1 MQGIETA
8 IQNAAKKLLAENKV
22 DVVIGFENGSQ
33 PLRSTP
39 VFIRKPE
46 DAEKL
51 TWNYTCEN
59 NLANYLRKKDQKI
72 GVVVKG
78 CDSRSIVALMKEN
91 QIDRDKLYIIGVPCS
106 GMIDRKKVADI
117 VEGKEI
123 VEAEC
128 KDDSLVLKGRG
139 FEKTV
144 NIADVLHRSCAACS
158 HKNPVIYDE
167 MVAEPVAEQNED
179 YSDIAE
185 FEAKPVAER
194 RAYLA
199 KELSKCIRC
208 YACRNAC
215 PMCYCEQCFVDCSTP
230 EWVGKSASDVQDN
243 LLFQAV
249 RVFHGAGRCT
259 DCGACERACPMGV
272 NLRILTRKLVKD
284 AKELFDT
291 EAGVNMEDKPAL
303 STFNADDP
311 QPFLVKE

>member
-1 MQGIETA
+1 MSGIVNA
-8 IQNAAKKLLAENKV
+8 VQDAAKKLLTENKV
-22 DVVIGFENGSQ
+22 DVVIGFAEGSQ

-39 VFIRKPE
+39 AFIRKPE
-46 DAEKL
+46 EAEKL
-51 TWNYTCEN
+51 TWNCTCEN
-59 NLANYLRKKDQKI
+59 NLANYLRKKEQKI

-91 QIDRDKLYIIGVPCS
+91 QINRDNLYIIGVPCS
-106 GMIDRKKVADI
+106 GMIDRKQVADLC
-117 VEGKEI
+117 EGKEI
-123 VEAEC
+123 IAAEC
-128 KDDSLVLKGRG
+128 KEDSLVLKGHD

-144 NIADVLHRSCAACS
+144 NIADVLHRSCAACT

-167 MVAEPVAEQNED
+167 MVAEAVTEQKED
-179 YSDIAE
+179 FADIEA
-185 FEAKPVAER
+185 FEAKSTAER

-199 KELSKCIRC
+199 QELSKCIRC

-230 EWVGKSASDVQDN
+230 EWVGKSASDIQDN
-243 LLFQAV
+243 MLFQAV

-259 DCGACERACPMGV
+259 DCGACERACPMGID
-272 NLRILTRKLVKD
+272 LRILTRKLVKD
-284 AKELFDT
+284 AKELFDA

-303 STFNADDP
+303 STFESDDP